1 MDVFESFAFDITLEA
16 PVDERIDFYLD
27 YLLKTY
33 THSSSLFPPT
43 VWASSGF
50 NIKRTTNGCEAFHKQ
65 LNSMFYSAHPT
76 VFELVDRLQ
85 DVESGFE
92 MRGADDTARSKTASE
107 RKKEVWIEEIKKQ
120 FEDGTIDRKVYLRR
134 ISCTGLP
141 ATRGTSGIG
150 KATALELAK
159 RNARVLLTGREK
171 SKVEAVAR
179 NIRKKTGNQQVNAL
193 VLDLAS
199 LRNIREFARDF
210 VKDEKSLHVLINNA
224 AYMGPK
230 AATDDG
236 LERGFGVNYLGHFYL
251 THLLTDKLR
260 KNAPSR
266 IINVVSSSYA
276 DGELDFE
283 DLALNKN
290 FDTHKS
296 YARSKLAQVIFNY
309 EIHRRLISGC
319 VWTFGVHPGCVKTEL
334 QRSYPGLLGNALRVF
349 ARFMFKT
356 PEEGCQT
363 VVYCAVADGLR
374 DFSGKVFSN
383 CKVMKIK
390 DSLVKDHE
398 KARELFKVSAQLCGF
413 EDELAQNAPEL
424 PAAEKADDEKKTE

>member
-1 MDVFESFAFDITLEA
+1 MDKSESHVKMAAEMKQRLKVEELEENIDELEDVVEDVFPVLIICVVMCVVLTLVFLLRMYIRYNVDCPSNNRMDGKTVLIT
-16 PVDERIDFYLD
+16 
-27 YLLKTY
+27 
-33 THSSSLFPPT
+33 
-43 VWASSGF
+43 
-50 NIKRTTNGCEAFHKQ
+50 
-65 LNSMFYSAHPT
+65 
-76 VFELVDRLQ
+76 
-85 DVESGFE
+85 
-92 MRGADDTARSKTASE
+92 GA
-107 RKKEVWIEEIKKQ
+107 
-120 FEDGTIDRKVYLRR
+120 
-134 ISCTGLP
+134 
-141 ATRGTSGIG
+141 TSGIG

-171 SKVEAVAR
+171 TKVDAVAR
-179 NIRKKTGNQQVNAL
+179 TIRKKTGNQQVNAL
-193 VLDLAS
+193 VLDLAN
-199 LRNIREFARDF
+199 LRNIREFARSF
-210 VKDEKSLHVLINNA
+210 IKDEKSLHVLINNA

-251 THLLTDKLR
+251 THLLSDKLR

-266 IINVVSSSYA
+266 IINIVSSSYV

-290 FDTHKS
+290 FSPHKS
-296 YARSKLAQVIFNY
+296 YARSKLAQVIFNQ

-383 CKVMKIK
+383 CKVMKVK
-390 DSLVKDHE
+390 DSLVKDRDL
-398 KARELFKVSAQLCGF
+398 ARELFKVSAQLCGF
-413 EDELAQNAPEL
+413 EDELAQNTPQPSV
-424 PAAEKADDEKKTE
+424 PANEKADVEKKTE